1 MTGRKLSRYPVQIEQ
16 AVPGKLVRTRVR
28 HVPAALPGSG
38 SSTTGSADTGTGNG
52 AGAEG
57 LKDAVPYLAR
67 SILPLASTLK
77 PQTSYTI
84 LAGDRLDNISA
95 KLLGNPM
102 LYWMLLEA
110 NNASDP
116 ATLCAVPGRKIII
129 PAVVG
134 QGTDPFDQPQASRRG
149 TAAAPSDRTD
159 DGEESP

>member
-1 MTGRKLSRYPVQIEQ
+1 MTRRLSRYPVQIEQ
-16 AVPGKLVRTRVR
+16 AAPGKFVRTRVR
-28 HVPAALPGSG
+28 YVPAAAG
-38 SSTTGSADTGTGNG
+38 SSSAGSSGTSNGNPD
-52 AGAEG
+52 AGS
-57 LKDAVPYLAR
+57 LKDAVLYLAR

-84 LAGDRLDNISA
+84 MAGDRLDNISA
-95 KLLGNPM
+95 KLLGDPM

-110 NNASDP
+110 NNVSDP
-116 ATLCAVPGRKIII
+116 ALLCSVPGRKIIV

-159 DGEESP
+159 DGEETP

>member
-1 MTGRKLSRYPVQIEQ
+1 MTGRKLTRYPVQIEQ
-16 AVPGKLVRTRVR
+16 AAPGKLVRTRVR
-28 HVPAALPGSG
+28 YVPAAPGS
-38 SSTTGSADTGTGNG
+38 SSTGANG
-52 AGAEG
+52 ASNGDDPDTSG
-57 LKDAVPYLAR
+57 LKDAVLYLAR

-95 KLLGNPM
+95 KLLGDPM
-102 LYWMLLEA
+102 LFWMLLEA
-110 NNASDP
+110 NNVSDP
-116 ATLCAVPGRKIII
+116 AMLCAVPGRKIIV

-149 TAAAPSDRTD
+149 TAAKPSDHTD

>member
-1 MTGRKLSRYPVQIEQ
+1 MTRRLSRYPVQIEQ
-16 AVPGKLVRTRVR
+16 AAPGKFVRTRVR
-28 HVPAALPGSG
+28 YVPAAPGS
-38 SSTTGSADTGTGNG
+38 SLTGSGAD
-52 AGAEG
+52 AGG
-57 LKDAVPYLAR
+57 LKDAVLYLAR

-84 LAGDRLDNISA
+84 MAGDRLDNISA
-95 KLLGNPM
+95 KLLGDPM

-110 NNASDP
+110 NNVSDP
-116 ATLCAVPGRKIII
+116 ALLCSVPGRKIIV

-159 DGEESP
+159 DGEETP